1 MVMFPCGHRALPP
14 GPMKKVVDPRLI
26 GSHELVQRANRDF
39 LVHEDGEAAADGKE
53 RREVVGDDDDRDA
66 EAPIQLRDERIDATR
81 GERIEIGGGLVEK
94 ENPRIQRERPGKCGA
109 FHHAAGK
116 LGRKLD
122 AGVGSMTF
130 WATESEENRA
140 PCWNRTPKSDAFS
153 AGPSASTGLSP
164 TRTSPLSGRC
174 RPASVLSRTDLP
186 DPEPPA
192 MPRTSP
198 RRTSRLIPSCTFCVP
213 NRFTTSR
220 AETIGLRCRCVAG
233 FIGPASRT
241 GWRTAHPARSRQ

>member
-1 MVMFPCGHRALPP
+1 MPPESSAGSLTPASAGRPARASFIAVSLSCSS
-14 GPMKKVVDPRLI
+14 GGRSVC
-26 GSHELVQRANRDF
+26 S
-39 LVHEDGEAAADGKE
+39 
-53 RREVVGDDDDRDA
+53 
-66 EAPIQLRDERIDATR
+66 RI
-81 GERIEIGGGLVEK
+81 
-94 ENPRIQRERPGKCGA
+94 
-109 FHHAAGK
+109 
-116 LGRKLD
+116 
-122 AGVGSMTF
+122 GSMTF

-233 FIGPASRT
+233 FIGPTSRT
-241 GWRTAHPARSRQ
+241 GWRTAHPARSRQRSS